1 MCDYK
6 IFSSKLKDV
15 INLDEDLVDI
25 KHYLINKLDLLI
37 LRNVKPRQFL
47 RPHNFSPQHYF
58 FSMILYPIRTSLS
71 LSLSLRI
78 PCSSLPIASL
88 IPTFN
93 HTLGNVCHSSK
104 IQSLQVGYGVWH
116 FSCSGGPGGAIK
128 MTRKERS

>member
-71 LSLSLRI
+71 LSLSTHSLLKSSHRVSHPYLQSYFGECMPFLQNPI
-78 PCSSLPIASL
+78 PSSGQRGLAL
-88 IPTFN
+88 
-93 HTLGNVCHSSK
+93 
-104 IQSLQVGYGVWH
+104 
-116 FSCSGGPGGAIK
+116 
-128 MTRKERS
+128 